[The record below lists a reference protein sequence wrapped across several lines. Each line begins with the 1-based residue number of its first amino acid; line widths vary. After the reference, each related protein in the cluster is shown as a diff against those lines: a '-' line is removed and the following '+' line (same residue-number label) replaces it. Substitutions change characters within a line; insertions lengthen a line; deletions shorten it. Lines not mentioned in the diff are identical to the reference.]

1 MAIIVKG
8 EITISKGFNHW
19 KEMIF
24 SQKEKMAEIGMQ
36 LLFAGTTKED
46 PTKLISVIKFDSVE
60 AIQAFGS
67 DEEFTETRR
76 QAGMVME
83 SGVMTPISDEFLT
96 NFPEPF
102 IQH

>member
-1 MAIIVKG
+1 MAVIVKG
-8 EITISKGFNHW
+8 EITITKGFNHW
-19 KEMIF
+19 KKMVF
-24 SQKEKMAEIGMQ
+24 SQKEKMAGIGMQ

-46 PTKLISVIKFDSVE
+46 PTKLISIIKFDSVE
-60 AIQAFGS
+60 AMQAFGS

-83 SGVMTPISDEFLT
+83 SGVMTPISDEFFT